1 MKRSLITPG
10 LLLFGSFLSWL
21 QPDVYA
27 AEPRGSKPLRPEM
40 MQQWHQWRGPWG
52 SGEAASN
59 AVPPLQ
65 WNESMHVRWV
75 ADLPGEG
82 TSTPVVWDDQ
92 IFVLSAEPTE
102 RKADAPPVADVTSKT
117 IPPNVFY
124 RFLVT
129 SIDRGTG
136 QVRWQKL
143 ATEEVPHEGKHH
155 THTYAAASPTTD
167 GERLYAS
174 FGSRGIFC
182 YTMDGQL
189 LWQNDL
195 GDMKTRFGWG
205 EAVNPSITGDTL
217 IVNWDQEEGSFI
229 TALDAKTGQER
240 WRRSRPNEVTS
251 WNTPLIT
258 QFKGTTL
265 AIVNGTHRAR
275 AYNVENGDV
284 IWECGGQTT
293 NAIPSPLQFD
303 DFVVCMSGYRGAAAF
318 AIPLTSTG
326 DVTESSS
333 LLWKHTQGTPYVPS
347 PTICGSRL
355 YFTAQTT
362 DLMTCLDATTGRPVS
377 ERVRLN
383 GPGNTYA
390 SPLAANGYVY
400 FLGRN
405 GTTVVVKDGSSP
417 EIVATNTLSGTF
429 DASPVAVGRQ
439 LFLRSWTG
447 LYCIQE

>member
-1 MKRSLITPG
+1 MNRFRTNLG
-10 LLLFGSFLSWL
+10 LLLFGILLSSL
-21 QPDVYA
+21 QPEVGA

-40 MQQWHQWRGPWG
+40 IQQWHQWRGPWAC
-52 SGEAASN
+52 GEAASD
-59 AVPPLQ
+59 ASPPLH
-65 WNESMHVRWV
+65 WNDSLHVQWV
-75 ADLPGEG
+75 ADLPGDG
-82 TSTPVVWDDQ
+82 TSTPIVWDDQ
-92 IFVLSAEPTE
+92 VFVLSAEATQ
-102 RKADAPPVADVTSKT
+102 RKSETPPVADATSKT
-117 IPPNVFY
+117 IPPDVFY

-136 QVRWQKL
+136 KVRWQKL
-143 ATEEVPHEGKHH
+143 ATEQVPHEGKHN

-182 YTMDGQL
+182 YSLEGEL
-189 LWQNDL
+189 LWQKDL

-205 EAVNPSITGDTL
+205 EAVNPSIAGDSL

-229 TALDAKTGQER
+229 TALDAKTGEER
-240 WRRSRPNEVTS
+240 WRKSRPDEVTS

-258 QFKGTTL
+258 QYNDRTL

-275 AYNVENGDV
+275 AYDVENGDV

-293 NAIPSPLQFD
+293 NAIPSPLRFD
-303 DFVVCMSGYRGAAAF
+303 DFVVCMSGYRGAASF
-318 AIPLTSTG
+318 AIPLNSTG
-326 DVTESSS
+326 DLTDSAS
-333 LLWKHTQGTPYVPS
+333 LLWKHNQGTPYVPS
-347 PTICGSRL
+347 PTISGSRI

-362 DLMTCLDATTGRPVS
+362 DIMTCLDASTGQPIS
-377 ERVRLN
+377 ERMRLN
-383 GPGNTYA
+383 GPGNMYA

-405 GTTVVVKDGSSP
+405 GTAVVVRDGSSP
-417 EIVATNTLSGTF
+417 EIIATNTLSGTF
-429 DASPVAVGRQ
+429 DASPVAIGRQ

-447 LYCIQE
+447 LYCLQE